1 VQTVFECALDDFL
14 LTIPLLWTKQ
24 SAADDVADASESTE
38 ISDAAGLDGM
48 LLEYIRRRQG

>member
-1 VQTVFECALDDFL
+1 MQTVFECALDDFL